1 MVVRRYLM
9 GARKTFKD
17 ILWEQGRRLVRGEL
31 RPIEEYG
38 CEKISY
44 GSKEDNSALRFVYN
58 LKKFDHI
65 SPYRKRANLNPVQ
78 DICRLQTVT
87 LVHKVLVTGEP
98 SYLRRKLVAR
108 ATLRE
113 RHTRQDDKL
122 QLPRVRLEAT
132 KRSFSYFGPQE
143 YNALP
148 PVIKTLEE
156 KEKLD
161 LKQEDI
167 RDPLEYVFEYS
178 PPQRDPSRV
187 LCEGNVSGFPRA
199 EPPFRC
205 RGGSLRR
212 RKGVGSRLV
221 ISTMER
227 GNLFVSAEPIN

>member
-1 MVVRRYLM
+1 MHTKLALSSCSLYSYADDSQMLLTYPPPGVHEAVQCFNADLRRVKEWSEGHGLKLNADKCSVVHFCSPSIKETMNRSILSVSVEVF
-9 GARKTFKD
+9 GSCLTQEANVILAR
-17 ILWEQGRRLVRGEL
+17 IQ
-31 RPIEEYG
+31 
-38 CEKISY
+38 
-44 GSKEDNSALRFVYN
+44 NSALRFVYN

-65 SPYRKRANLNPVQ
+65 SPYRKRANLHSVQ

-148 PVIKTLEE
+148 PVIKTLSVKTFK
-156 KEKLD
+156 KEVKTV
-161 LKQEDI
+161 
-167 RDPLEYVFEYS
+167 YV
-178 PPQRDPSRV
+178 P
-187 LCEGNVSGFPRA
+187 
-199 EPPFRC
+199 
-205 RGGSLRR
+205 
-212 RKGVGSRLV
+212 
-221 ISTMER
+221 
-227 GNLFVSAEPIN
+227 

>member
-1 MVVRRYLM
+1 MKLADKCRLFDSLRAASEISKQ
-9 GARKTFKD
+9 ARQKKRSSKRKLED
-17 ILWEQGRRLVRGEL
+17 K
-31 RPIEEYG
+31 EEDPDDP
-38 CEKISY
+38 SY
-44 GSKEDNSALRFVYN
+44 GAVFGSCLTQEANVILARIQNSALRFVYN

-65 SPYRKRANLNPVQ
+65 SPYRKRANLRSVQ

-148 PVIKTLEE
+148 PVIKTLSV
-156 KEKLD
+156 KT
-161 LKQEDI
+161 
-167 RDPLEYVFEYS
+167 V
-178 PPQRDPSRV
+178 
-187 LCEGNVSGFPRA
+187 
-199 EPPFRC
+199 
-205 RGGSLRR
+205 
-212 RKGVGSRLV
+212 
-221 ISTMER
+221 
-227 GNLFVSAEPIN
+227 